1 MVQAGVD
8 EEEVGQVQEE
18 SLGTI
23 YGGRFGKVDGWQ
35 QYPPT
40 NVWKRSMSKAN
51 LI

>member
-35 QYPPT
+35 QYPQQMFGRDPCQ
-40 NVWKRSMSKAN
+40 KQ
-51 LI
+51 I